1 MSDSEK
7 ELVAL
12 TQKLLDSI
20 SAGDWVTYAD
30 LCDPSLTAIEAEAPG
45 QVVVGL
51 DFHKFYFDLGG
62 VRGRHRTTMSN
73 TAVRLMGDAAVVTYA
88 RLVQRRRRRQA
99 CHLDGH
105 GDARLAK
112 ARGPVAARPLPP
124 HADVKELA
132 TDEHR

>member
-20 SAGDWVTYAD
+20 SSGDWVTYAD

-88 RLVQRRRRRQA
+88 RLVQRV
-99 CHLDGH
+99 DGD
-105 GDARLAK
+105 GK
-112 ARGPVAARPLPP
+112 PVTSTGMETRVWQKREGRWR
-124 HADVKELA
+124 HVHF
-132 TDEHR
+132 HRTPM